1 MGSIA
6 DIKSGYIQSIT
17 ILADRSRIQAGGAE
31 VSLHCDK
38 FNTRILKGLED
49 VAGFEKAREIIATS
63 AEKTTIDLL
72 NKYLAS
78 ANVKEAFDSLSVD
91 DKLKAVFEIFK
102 VLGYGALDAVSVS
115 ETSGK
120 FVSKSTYISE
130 GWLENEKKWKWSKRS
145 EPVCHDVI
153 GYLQGALAIVYGKA
167 PGTYTVK
174 ETSCRAKGD
183 PQCEFQME
191 GK

>member
-1 MGSIA
+1 MGSIE
-6 DIKSGYIQSIT
+6 DIKNGYVQSIK
-17 ILADRSRIQAGGAE
+17 ILADRSRIEAGGAE

-72 NKYLAS
+72 NKYLDS
-78 ANVKEAFDSLSVD
+78 PNVKEAFASFSVD
-91 DKLKAVFEIFK
+91 DRLKTIFEIFK
-102 VLGYGALDAVSVS
+102 VLGYGALNVESVG

-130 GWLENEKKWKWSKRS
+130 GWLENEKKWKWSKRN

-153 GYLQGALAIVYGKA
+153 GYLQGALVIVYGKP
-167 PGTYTVK
+167 PGTFSVK
-174 ETSCRAKGD
+174 EITCRAKGD
-183 PQCEFQME
+183 PRCEFQME
-191 GK
+191 AK